1 MGDNQPYIG
10 APVTLISSLDVR
22 YEGTLFTIDPNE
34 STVALQNVRCL
45 GTENRQTGSK
55 SIPPSETVYEFIIF
69 RGENIK
75 SINIAEEKFKQNELN
90 DPSILKL
97 GPKGVRNA
105 EPKRKD
111 NGFQYDRQYRRDP
124 AKYNRQHR
132 QDYDRGY
139 RRDQRRS
146 YQTRGYNNQY
156 DNRRNND
163 RRGRNR
169 RNQNNHRGRR
179 ENQRQQ
185 GPRHNPGDAKF
196 LTGRD
201 ETQEQITITEEFDFE
216 KATFDKNNV
225 LDDKKPEA
233 PADPEQKKEDSAEK
247 AEEKDASNEAIEK
260 AEESKGAE
268 KQDEEKKEESPEPA
282 EPAPKPFEYKYDP
295 EKSFFDDLDLVDRS
309 NMDFKAR
316 RKIDAQ
322 TFGEEA
328 STYKVR
334 RRRRRGGS
342 NNNYRG
348 YRRRQQHHRYRY

>member
-1 MGDNQPYIG
+1 MSENQPYIG

-75 SINIAEEKFKQNELN
+75 SINIAEEKFSKQNELN

-97 GPKGVRNA
+97 GPKGTT
-105 EPKRKD
+105 ELKRKD
-111 NGFQYDRQYRRDP
+111 NAFYDRDRQQYRRDP
-124 AKYNRQHR
+124 ARYQRRHPDQR
-132 QDYDRGY
+132 GGY
-139 RRDQRRS
+139 RRDQRRP
-146 YQTRGYNNQY
+146 YQSRQQQFERY
-156 DNRRNND
+156 DNRRYN
-163 RRGRNR
+163 NR
-169 RNQNNHRGRR
+169 RNPQRR
-179 ENQRQQ
+179 RQEERPQ

-201 ETQEQITITEEFDFE
+201 KNQDQITITEEFDFE
-216 KATFDKNNV
+216 KATFDKEDV
-225 LDDKKPEA
+225 LTDDKTAEAPAEDDKKEEA
-233 PADPEQKKEDSAEK
+233 SAEK
-247 AEEKDASNEAIEK
+247 T
-260 AEESKGAE
+260 EESSPESDAKADEPSEAE
-268 KQDEEKKEESPEPA
+268 KSPAEEEKKEESPEPA
-282 EPAPKPFEYKYDP
+282 KPAPKPFEYKYNPD
-295 EKSFFDDLDLVDRS
+295 ESFFDDLDLTDRS

-334 RRRRRGGS
+334 RRRRRGG
-342 NNNYRG
+342 NN
-348 YRRRQQHHRYRY
+348 RRRRRYQRY

>member
-1 MGDNQPYIG
+1 MSDNQPYIG

-55 SIPPSETVYEFIIF
+55 SIPASETVYEFIIF

-75 SINIAEEKFKQNELN
+75 SINIAEEKFSKQNELN

-97 GPKGVRNA
+97 GPKGTA
-105 EPKRKD
+105 EPKRNQDK
-111 NGFQYDRQYRRDP
+111 GFYDRQYRDRRDP
-124 AKYNRQHR
+124 AKYRQQRH
-132 QDYDRGY
+132 DYDRGY
-139 RRDQRRS
+139 RNRRQ
-146 YQTRGYNNQY
+146 YQPRHNQY
-156 DNRRNND
+156 DRRNNND

-169 RNQNNHRGRR
+169 RNQNNRR
-179 ENQRQQ
+179 RPENQRQQ

-201 ETQEQITITEEFDFE
+201 TEQEKIKITEDFDFE
-216 KATFDKNNV
+216 KATFDKKGV
-225 LDDKKPEA
+225 LTDE
-233 PADPEQKKEDSAEK
+233 KKEAAPVADEKQEDASAAK
-247 AEEKDASNEAIEK
+247 TDEKDASKESTENAAAEADKNTE
-260 AEESKGAE
+260 
-268 KQDEEKKEESPEPA
+268 EEKKEESPEPA

-334 RRRRRGGS
+334 RRRRRGG
-342 NNNYRG
+342 NN
-348 YRRRQQHHRYRY
+348 RRRRPQHRDNRYRY

>member
-1 MGDNQPYIG
+1 MSENQPYIG

-75 SINIAEEKFKQNELN
+75 SINIAEEKFSKQNELN

-97 GPKGVRNA
+97 GPKGTT

-111 NGFQYDRQYRRDP
+111 MGWSDRQYRRDP
-124 AKYNRQHR
+124 AKYRQHR
-132 QDYDRGY
+132 QQDYDRGY
-139 RRDQRRS
+139 RRRP

-156 DNRRNND
+156 NDRRNND

-169 RNQNNHRGRR
+169 RNQNNRGRR
-179 ENQRQQ
+179 QEQRQQ

-196 LTGRD
+196 LTGRGGD
-201 ETQEQITITEEFDFE
+201 EEREKLSPDFDFE
-216 KATFDKNNV
+216 KATFDKQDV
-225 LDDKKPEA
+225 LAGDKKAEA
-233 PADPEQKKEDSAEK
+233 PADDDKKEAASAEK
-247 AEEKDASNEAIEK
+247 TEETEVSKETSEK
-260 AEESKGAE
+260 ADEATEAVE
-268 KQDEEKKEESPEPA
+268 NQQEEKKEESPEPA

-295 EKSFFDDLDLVDRS
+295 EKSFFDNLDLVDRS

-342 NNNYRG
+342 N
-348 YRRRQQHHRYRY
+348 RRRRPQRYRY